1 MQLKNLIRSLVLLP
15 TLLFV
20 FTAQGAALAASST
33 SAQGVAP
40 AIKVT
45 GTWNFTSTDSL
56 YPQFT
61 LIFKQVGHKLRGH
74 DSGGERITGR
84 VVGRKISF
92 TVHGVSSE
100 DDYGGSGTISRDG
113 LTMQGTFWDG
123 FGGGGVFQAQKV

>member
-1 MQLKNLIRSLVLLP
+1 MQLRHLIRSLILLP
-15 TLLFV
+15 AFLFV
-20 FTAQGAALAASST
+20 FTSQGNALAASGT

-40 AIKVT
+40 AINVT
-45 GTWNFTSTDSL
+45 GTWNFTTTD
-56 YPQFT
+56 PGFEHFT

-84 VVGRKISF
+84 VFGWKISF

-100 DDYGGSGTISRDG
+100 DDYGGNGMISRDG

-123 FGGGGVFQAQKV
+123 FGGTGQFTAQKV